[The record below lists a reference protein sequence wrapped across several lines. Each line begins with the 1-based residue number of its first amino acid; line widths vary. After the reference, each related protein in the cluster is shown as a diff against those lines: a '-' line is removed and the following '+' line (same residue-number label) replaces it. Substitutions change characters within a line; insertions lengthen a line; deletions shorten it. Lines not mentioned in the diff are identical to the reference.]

1 MHEPFRR
8 LIPQPLW
15 VRACA
20 ASITTNAPPLCLHL
34 PQLPH
39 RRRRHRHHQSHPALP
54 HHPHHRDG
62 TLAMARSAA
71 FAWWQFPSTNAPSF
85 LRRWPRW
92 RRFPLATQIWNRRPD
107 ASAMANANATETSTI
122 AETTTFTFRPTFS
135 PPAPCIQVR
144 VLNIFRYAAPKV
156 GKGPER
162 RAEIA
167 KSRANIPAA
176 KWGIRA
182 RTFG

>member
-39 RRRRHRHHQSHPALP
+39 RRRRRRHHQSHPALP

-85 LRRWPRW
+85 RRAQMDGRGGGASLLRLKSGTGGPMRVQWRMPMRRKPRQL
-92 RRFPLATQIWNRRPD
+92 RKLRHLRSQTHVFPSSAAGSATATATFAPLATTVSFWS
-107 ASAMANANATETSTI
+107 ASRSSPP
-122 AETTTFTFRPTFS
+122 TTTFALAGTS
-135 PPAPCIQVR
+135 A
-144 VLNIFRYAAPKV
+144 
-156 GKGPER
+156 
-162 RAEIA
+162 IA
-167 KSRANIPAA
+167 TTA
-176 KWGIRA
+176 
-182 RTFG
+182 